1 MQRIAVIARL
11 KEGAADRAR
20 ELLDQ
25 GPPFDPEALG
35 FDRHVVYVSED
46 EAVFIFEGARVA
58 ALVRT
63 LSGAGFEARRA
74 FSAWEPLLEGLP
86 RLAQEAYFWQRAA
99 SVSSGSW
106 GE

>member
-25 GPPFDPEALG
+25 GPPFDPGTLG
-35 FDRHVVYVSED
+35 FDRHAVYVSED
-46 EAVFIFEGARVA
+46 EVLFIFEGARVG

-63 LSGAGFEARRA
+63 LSGAGPEARRA

-86 RLAQEAYFWQRAA
+86 RLAQEAYFWRRSAP
-99 SVSSGSW
+99 VGSGSW